1 MRDQVAGGD
10 SSIPPQQIED
20 FLGRQTDV
28 ATADL
33 ERSRDKSKRVRR
45 PSIATIARQLLT
57 AARAAGVNDS
67 LTVDGGKATAT
78 PIVGEAADELNEW
91 DAEFGT
97 HQAQTRK

>member
-57 AARAAGVNDS
+57 AARAAGVS
-67 LTVDGGKATAT
+67 LTVDGGKVTAT